1 MTSRR
6 MWDHEP
12 VTLPGFL
19 WAQAQGGVVMVHAS
33 CESLRFGDVS
43 PCRLRRQ
50 LITWGLSATGLIL
63 LSLV

>member
-1 MTSRR
+1 M
-6 MWDHEP
+6 
-12 VTLPGFL
+12 
-19 WAQAQGGVVMVHAS
+19 VMVHAS

-63 LSLV
+63 LSLVWFLKDRRAANIGSVPCLW